1 MKTKFPNIETIVG
14 GGMCAGCGLCASLV
28 GDDSLEMKITSAG
41 RIRPVVKKP
50 LLEHSMEQVRAVC
63 PGIRVTGP
71 SPAIAG
77 PKGTM
82 HDVWGPIRTVHRG
95 WAADPDVRFKA
106 AAGGALTALGVFL
119 IESGKVEAVLHVRA
133 STENPMLTD
142 AQIST
147 TADEVISGAQSRYG
161 PAAPL
166 VHVHRLLDEGTRFA
180 VIAKPCDI
188 AAIRNLER
196 IDSRVSEQIPFCL
209 TNFCGG
215 LPSAHTPEKIAG
227 YHGLEPSEV
236 SMFRF
241 RGNGWPGPLHVED
254 KGGNSYDL
262 TYVQAWDEPGYPWT
276 NDVQF
281 RCKICPDAIGE
292 LSDVACPDGWIM
304 EGGKPV
310 FNEAPGVNV
319 VVARTERGEALVAE
333 AAAAGA
339 IELAP
344 YGIDEFDAMHVDHL
358 PRKLGLAARLAGVRF
373 GGAPT
378 PEFRN
383 YRGLR
388 TIIAAGFRRTIDN
401 FLGTRRRVRS
411 GANREPLI

>member
-1 MKTKFPNIETIVG
+1 MKSKFPDIETIVSQ
-14 GGMCAGCGLCASLV
+14 GMCAGCGLCASLI
-28 GDDSLEMKITSAG
+28 GDDFLEMRITSAG
-41 RIRPVVKKP
+41 RIRPIVKKA
-50 LLEHSMEQVRAVC
+50 LSEHSMEMVRAVC

-71 SPAIAG
+71 NPVNAG

-82 HDVWGPIRTVHRG
+82 HDIWGPIRTVHRG
-95 WAADPDVRFKA
+95 WAADPEVRFNA

-119 IESGKVEAVLHVRA
+119 IDSGKVEAVLHVRA

-166 VHVHRLLDEGTRFA
+166 VHVRRLLDEGKRFA

-188 AAIRNLER
+188 AAIRNLGR
-196 IDSRVSEQIPFCL
+196 IDSRVSNQIPYCL

-215 LPSAHTPEKIAG
+215 LPSSLTAKKIAK
-227 YHGLEPSEV
+227 YHGLEPNEV
-236 SMFRF
+236 SLFRF

-254 KGGNSYDL
+254 KRGASYDL
-262 TYVQAWDEPGYPWT
+262 TYLQAWDRDKPWT
-276 NDVQF
+276 YDLQF

-292 LSDVACPDGWIM
+292 LSDVACPDAWIM
-304 EGGKPV
+304 KDGKPL
-310 FNEAPGVNV
+310 FEEAPGANV
-319 VVARTERGEALVAE
+319 LVARTERGEALVAD

-344 YGIDEFDAMHVDHL
+344 YDIDEFDAMHVNHL

-383 YRGLR
+383 YRALR
-388 TIIAAGFRRTIDN
+388 TMITAGFRQTMDS

-411 GANREPLI
+411 GANQEPLT